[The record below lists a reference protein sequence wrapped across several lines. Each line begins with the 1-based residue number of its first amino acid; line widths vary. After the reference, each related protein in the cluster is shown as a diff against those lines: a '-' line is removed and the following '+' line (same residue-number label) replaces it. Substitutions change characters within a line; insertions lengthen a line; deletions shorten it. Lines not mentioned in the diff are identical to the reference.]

1 MSTKILQ
8 KVILQQNVN
17 LLFLRCKGH
26 SKWQNIK
33 HTKEANDAVRGKL
46 AATYS
51 MKIGIAIREN
61 GNEMDPERNKTL
73 SK

>member
-17 LLFLRCKGH
+17 LSFLRWKGH
-26 SKWQNIK
+26 SKWQNIR
-33 HTKEANDAVRGKL
+33 HTKEANDANRSRL
-46 AATYS
+46 AKVYS
-51 MKIGIAIREN
+51 MKIGVAIREN

-73 SK
+73 AK